1 MSISM
6 PVRKTAR
13 FGISMEC
20 AADYHADTLGPKSM
34 YEAVNDAVCNA
45 RANRPI
51 SKDWKNKVNADYN
64 RRKNNK

>member
-1 MSISM
+1 
-6 PVRKTAR
+6 
-13 FGISMEC
+13 
-20 AADYHADTLGPKSM
+20 M